1 MNETVTDWLVD
12 WFTDNSL
19 YSDKQLNHHSHQTIS
34 DKGDKKSMKW

>member
-1 MNETVTDWLVD
+1 
-12 WFTDNSL
+12 L